1 MSLELFVEHLTG
13 EAGPANIDLFNRLVS
28 TLQPRRREAVLLHFR
43 DGVTYKAVG
52 EQMGG
57 ITATRAM
64 QLAERGVRDIRERI
78 AMDTGIIPLSLG
90 KAEYSEALRKIIA
103 GSPAEYQELIRA
115 KQDRRAEAEASAL
128 ETHSADSIESLSLT
142 LPTHRALMSAGI
154 TTVGQLVAMS
164 DADLCSLGRVNV
176 ENIISRLD
184 RLGLRLS
191 LTKDTH

>member
-1 MSLELFVEHLTG
+1 
-13 EAGPANIDLFNRLVS
+13 
-28 TLQPRRREAVLLHFR
+28 
-43 DGVTYKAVG
+43 
-52 EQMGG
+52 MGG

-115 KQDRRAEAEASAL
+115 KQDRRAAAEASAL
-128 ETHSADSIESLSLT
+128 EAHSADSIESLSLT
-142 LPTHRALMSAGI
+142 LPTHRALMSSGI

-164 DADLCSLGRVNV
+164 DADLRSLGRVNV
-176 ENIISRLD
+176 KSIISRLG
-184 RLGLRLS
+184 RLGLS

>member
-13 EAGPANIDLFNRLVS
+13 EAGPADEELFNLLVS

-43 DGVTYKAVG
+43 DSLPYKAVG

-78 AMDTGIIPLSLG
+78 AMDTGLSQPFDNR
-90 KAEYSEALRKIIA
+90 SETLRTIIA
-103 GSPAEYQELIRA
+103 GTVDGYDALILA
-115 KQDRRAEAEASAL
+115 KQKRMVEAEARAL
-128 ETHSADSIESLSLT
+128 ERHRADSIDALMLT
-142 LPTHRALMSAGI
+142 QPTQRALAKAGI

-164 DADLCSLGRVNV
+164 DADLRSLGRVNIA
-176 ENIISRLD
+176 NIISRLD
-184 RLGLRLS
+184 RVGLGLAT
-191 LTKDTH
+191 TKDTH

>member
-1 MSLELFVEHLTG
+1 MSLDLFVEHLTG
-13 EAGPANIDLFNRLVS
+13 EAGSANIDLFNLLVS
-28 TLQPRRREAVLLHFR
+28 TLPPRRREAVLLHFR
-43 DGVTYKAVG
+43 DGLTYKAVG

-90 KAEYSEALRKIIA
+90 KAEYGKALRKIIA
-103 GSPAEYQELIRA
+103 GSPAEYYELIRA

-142 LPTHRALMSAGI
+142 LPTHRALMSVGI

>member
-1 MSLELFVEHLTG
+1 MSLDLFVEHLTG
-13 EAGPANIDLFNRLVS
+13 EAGPANIDLFNLLVS
-28 TLQPRRREAVLLHFR
+28 TLPPRRREAVLLHFR
-43 DGVTYKAVG
+43 DGLTYKAVG

-57 ITATRAM
+57 ITATRVM

-90 KAEYSEALRKIIA
+90 KAEYGKALRKIIA
-103 GSPAEYQELIRA
+103 GSPAEYYELIRA

-164 DADLCSLGRVNV
+164 DADLRSLGRVNV

>member
-1 MSLELFVEHLTG
+1 MSLDLFVEHLTG
-13 EAGPANIDLFNRLVS
+13 EAGPANIDLFNLLVS
-28 TLQPRRREAVLLHFR
+28 TLPPRRREAVLLHFR
-43 DGVTYKAVG
+43 DGLTYKAVG

-90 KAEYSEALRKIIA
+90 KAEYGKALRKIIA
-103 GSPAEYQELIRA
+103 GSPAEYYELIRA

-142 LPTHRALMSAGI
+142 LPTHRALMSVGI

-184 RLGLRLS
+184 RLGLRLA
-191 LTKDTH
+191 LTKGTR